1 MHLPLKPLK
10 LPFHRLPCLT
20 SSMMNKPTRKI
31 AESLIYEMVDGNP
44 IYYHGY
50 RDVLK
55 GRKDV
60 EAILGST
67 YLQSLMVANL
77 VAQLVKNLAG
87 EYVILTNELG
97 VLLSKNHWRIAD
109 IAIVS
114 REALKKQG
122 NENGYLTV
130 PPQAVI
136 EIDTKAALE
145 DIPEPVSYFHKKTD
159 QLLQFGVE
167 KVIWIFTKSEKVMVA
182 EQGKP
187 WLTFSWTDRIHILNG
202 IELSVE
208 ELTQ

>member
-1 MHLPLKPLK
+1 
-10 LPFHRLPCLT
+10 
-20 SSMMNKPTRKI
+20 MMNKPTRKI

-145 DIPEPVSYFHKKTD
+145 DIEPALHSIGPYQGHFFAAEKKGYAGVG
-159 QLLQFGVE
+159 LYSRKKPKNIKRGFGIAE
-167 KVIWIFTKSEKVMVA
+167 FDSGFSSNPGNRALAAVA
-182 EQGKP
+182 DTTTMQTPALDE
-187 WLTFSWTDRIHILNG
+187 I
-202 IELSVE
+202 
-208 ELTQ
+208 

>member
-1 MHLPLKPLK
+1 
-10 LPFHRLPCLT
+10 
-20 SSMMNKPTRKI
+20 MNKPTRKI

-55 GRKDV
+55 GRKNA
-60 EAILGST
+60 EAVMGSS

-77 VAQLVKNLAG
+77 VYFLKRDLPKEFV
-87 EYVILTNELG
+87 VLTNELG
-97 VLLSKNHWRIAD
+97 VLFSKNNWRAAD

-114 REALKKQG
+114 KEALKKQE
-122 NENGYLTV
+122 NEEGYLTV
-130 PPQAVI
+130 PPQVVI

-182 EQGKP
+182 EQGRP

-208 ELTQ
+208 ELAQ

>member
-1 MHLPLKPLK
+1 
-10 LPFHRLPCLT
+10 
-20 SSMMNKPTRKI
+20 MMNKPTREI

-167 KVIWIFTKSEKVMVA
+167 KVIWIFTESEKVMVA
-182 EQGKP
+182 EQGRP
-187 WLTFSWTDRIHILNG
+187 WLTFDWKERVELFEG
-202 IELSVE
+202 IEMRVE
-208 ELTQ
+208 ELKDLS

>member
-1 MHLPLKPLK
+1 MHLPPKPIK
-10 LPFHRLPCLT
+10 LPFHRLPCL
-20 SSMMNKPTRKI
+20 SSSIMNKPTRKI

-55 GRKDV
+55 GRKNA
-60 EAILGST
+60 EAVMGSS
-67 YLQSLMVANL
+67 YLQSRIVANL
-77 VAQLVKNLAG
+77 IAMIVKKLPDNYIWLPNEIG
-87 EYVILTNELG
+87 ILYA
-97 VLLSKNHWRIAD
+97 KNSWRAAD
-109 IAIVS
+109 IAIIS
-114 REALKKQG
+114 KEALKKQE
-122 NENGYLTV
+122 NEKGYLTV
-130 PPQAVI
+130 PPQVVI

-167 KVIWIFTKSEKVMVA
+167 KVIWIFTESEKVMVA

-187 WLTFSWTDRIHILNG
+187 WLTFGWKDPVSVMNG
-202 IELSVE
+202 IDVIVE